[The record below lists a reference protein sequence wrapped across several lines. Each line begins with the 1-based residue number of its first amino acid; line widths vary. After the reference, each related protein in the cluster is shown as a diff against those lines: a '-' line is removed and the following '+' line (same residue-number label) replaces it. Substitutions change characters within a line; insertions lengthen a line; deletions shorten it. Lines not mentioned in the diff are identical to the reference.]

1 MKYIN
6 MEKNDLF
13 SLVIMLKQLLRKEE
27 FDELIEEI
35 KMEVETLDEIID
47 TVPLESILNKIGFPS
62 NWYEIK
68 SLN

>member
-1 MKYIN
+1 MVRY
-6 MEKNDLF
+6 
-13 SLVIMLKQLLRKEE
+13 S
-27 FDELIEEI
+27 DELIEEI